1 MPRFAV
7 SAVIV
12 GLLTMND
19 VMAAIMGRIVEEV
32 AREKSIV
39 KMTDRENAW
48 LIDGMA
54 DISDVKD
61 LFDWQSLPMEENYQ
75 TVSGFL
81 MSLLKKWPRKA
92 DSVIWRD
99 VKFVVV
105 DTEGSR
111 IDQVMATIEQEP
123 AAAETGKTRHI

>member
-1 MPRFAV
+1 
-7 SAVIV
+7 
-12 GLLTMND
+12 
-19 VMAAIMGRIVEEV
+19 MGRIVEEV
-32 AREKSIV
+32 SREKSIV
-39 KMTDRENAW
+39 KMTDREGAW

-54 DISDVKD
+54 DIGDVKE
-61 LFDWQSLPMEENYQ
+61 LFGWASLPMEENYQ

-92 DSVIWRD
+92 DSVIWQE

-111 IDQVMATIEQEP
+111 IDQVMATIEQP
-123 AAAETGKTRHI
+123 VSMLSSAK